1 MLPLFLTFV
10 TLRTKPM
17 PDYEY
22 YDPGYPELL
31 IENFNRQK
39 TMRWIGAQLTDLRPG
54 YAEVTLPW
62 REEFTQQSRSV
73 HGGILTTI
81 GDNAGGY
88 AAWTLEPNDANMLA
102 VEFKINL
109 LGEAKGD
116 PIIARGNVVKHGR
129 SLSISRIDIFSVED
143 GLEKLCAIMQQTLMC
158 IRAD

>member
-1 MLPLFLTFV
+1 MPEYTF
-10 TLRTKPM
+10 
-17 PDYEY
+17 
-22 YDPGYPELL
+22 YDARYPELL
-31 IENFNRQK
+31 IENFNSQK
-39 TMRWIGAQLTDLRPG
+39 TMQWIGGQLTDLRPG

-62 REEFTQQSRSV
+62 REEFTQHSRAV
-73 HGGILTTI
+73 HGGILSTI

-129 SLSISRIDIFSVED
+129 TLTIARVDIFSVENKA
-143 GLEKLCAIMQQTLMC
+143 EILCAIMQQTLMC
-158 IRAD
+158 IRPT